1 MKNLK
6 LSPLC
11 CYPRNRNQ
19 EDLISVSSKEAN
31 IFFMYREIDL
41 SLEDEF
47 KLKEHVNHLVTLDK
61 QQLIENSMESKMNQ
75 LDFERIVKELL
86 LDFGLTLSKSFT
98 KKNGR
103 ELVKINIIPIT
114 KKIERNFELFIKSG
128 LKNELESFLNKEIL
142 EAEYD

>member
-1 MKNLK
+1 
-6 LSPLC
+6 
-11 CYPRNRNQ
+11 
-19 EDLISVSSKEAN
+19 
-31 IFFMYREIDL
+31 MYREIDL

-86 LDFGLTLSKSFT
+86 LDYGLKLFKSST

-103 ELVKINIIPIT
+103 ELVTINIIPIT
-114 KKIERNFELFIKSG
+114 EKIERNFELFIKSG
-128 LKNELESFLNKEIL
+128 LKDELESFLNEEIL
-142 EAEYD
+142 AADYD

>member
-1 MKNLK
+1 
-6 LSPLC
+6 
-11 CYPRNRNQ
+11 
-19 EDLISVSSKEAN
+19 
-31 IFFMYREIDL
+31 MYREIDL
-41 SLEDEF
+41 SFEDEF
-47 KLKEHVNHLVTLDK
+47 KLKEHVIHLVTLDK

-86 LDFGLTLSKSFT
+86 LDYGLKLFKSST

-103 ELVKINIIPIT
+103 ELVTINIIPIT
-114 KKIERNFELFIKSG
+114 EKIERNFELFIKSG

>member
-1 MKNLK
+1 
-6 LSPLC
+6 
-11 CYPRNRNQ
+11 
-19 EDLISVSSKEAN
+19 
-31 IFFMYREIDL
+31 MYREIDL

-47 KLKEHVNHLVTLDK
+47 KLKEHVIHLVTLDK

-86 LDFGLTLSKSFT
+86 LDFGLNIFKSYT

-114 KKIERNFELFIKSG
+114 EKIERNFELFIKSG

>member
-1 MKNLK
+1 
-6 LSPLC
+6 
-11 CYPRNRNQ
+11 
-19 EDLISVSSKEAN
+19 
-31 IFFMYREIDL
+31 MYREIDL

-86 LDFGLTLSKSFT
+86 LDYGLKLFKSST

-103 ELVKINIIPIT
+103 ELVTINIIPIT
-114 KKIERNFELFIKSG
+114 KKVERNFELFIKSC
-128 LKNELESFLNKEIL
+128 LKDELESFLNKEIL
-142 EAEYD
+142 AADYD

>member
-1 MKNLK
+1 
-6 LSPLC
+6 
-11 CYPRNRNQ
+11 
-19 EDLISVSSKEAN
+19 
-31 IFFMYREIDL
+31 MYREIDL

-86 LDFGLTLSKSFT
+86 LDYGLKLFKSST

-103 ELVKINIIPIT
+103 ELGTINIIPIT
-114 KKIERNFELFIKSG
+114 EKIERNFELFIKSV

-142 EAEYD
+142 EADYD

>member
-1 MKNLK
+1 
-6 LSPLC
+6 
-11 CYPRNRNQ
+11 
-19 EDLISVSSKEAN
+19 
-31 IFFMYREIDL
+31 MYREIDL

-47 KLKEHVNHLVTLDK
+47 KLKEHVNLLVTLDK

-86 LDFGLTLSKSFT
+86 LDFGLKLFKSST

-103 ELVKINIIPIT
+103 ELVTINIIPIT
-114 KKIERNFELFIKSG
+114 EKIERNFELFIKSG

>member
-1 MKNLK
+1 
-6 LSPLC
+6 
-11 CYPRNRNQ
+11 
-19 EDLISVSSKEAN
+19 
-31 IFFMYREIDL
+31 MYREIDL

-86 LDFGLTLSKSFT
+86 LDYGLKLFKSST

-114 KKIERNFELFIKSG
+114 EKIERNFELFIKSG
-128 LKNELESFLNKEIL
+128 LKDELESFLNKEIL
-142 EAEYD
+142 AADYD

>member
-1 MKNLK
+1 
-6 LSPLC
+6 
-11 CYPRNRNQ
+11 
-19 EDLISVSSKEAN
+19 
-31 IFFMYREIDL
+31 MYREIDL

-86 LDFGLTLSKSFT
+86 LDYGLKLFKSST

-103 ELVKINIIPIT
+103 ELVTMNIIPIT
-114 KKIERNFELFIKSG
+114 EKIERNFELFIKSG

-142 EAEYD
+142 AAEYD

>member
-1 MKNLK
+1 
-6 LSPLC
+6 
-11 CYPRNRNQ
+11 
-19 EDLISVSSKEAN
+19 
-31 IFFMYREIDL
+31 MYREIDL

-47 KLKEHVNHLVTLDK
+47 QLKEHVNHLVTLDK

-86 LDFGLTLSKSFT
+86 LDYGLKLFKSST

-103 ELVKINIIPIT
+103 ELVTINIIPIT
-114 KKIERNFELFIKSG
+114 EKIERNFELFIKSV

>member
-1 MKNLK
+1 
-6 LSPLC
+6 
-11 CYPRNRNQ
+11 
-19 EDLISVSSKEAN
+19 
-31 IFFMYREIDL
+31 MYREIDL

-86 LDFGLTLSKSFT
+86 LDYGLKLFKSSSR
-98 KKNGR
+98 KNGR
-103 ELVKINIIPIT
+103 ELITINIVPIT
-114 KKIERNFELFIKSG
+114 AKIEKDFELSIKSG

>member
-1 MKNLK
+1 
-6 LSPLC
+6 
-11 CYPRNRNQ
+11 
-19 EDLISVSSKEAN
+19 
-31 IFFMYREIDL
+31 MYREIDL

-86 LDFGLTLSKSFT
+86 LDFGLNIFKSYT

-103 ELVKINIIPIT
+103 EVVKINIIPIT
-114 KKIERNFELFIKSG
+114 KKIERNFELFIQSA
-128 LKNELESFLNKEIL
+128 LKDELESFLKKEIL

>member
-1 MKNLK
+1 
-6 LSPLC
+6 
-11 CYPRNRNQ
+11 
-19 EDLISVSSKEAN
+19 
-31 IFFMYREIDL
+31 MYREIDL

-47 KLKEHVNHLVTLDK
+47 KLKEHVIHLVTLDK

-86 LDFGLTLSKSFT
+86 LDYGLKLFKSST

-103 ELVKINIIPIT
+103 ELVTINIIPIT
-114 KKIERNFELFIKSG
+114 EKIERNFELFIKNG